1 MVIETDKTSATWT
14 DLAATAETQH
24 QVERG
29 LLLDVVVSQGAA
41 VFELL
46 TREDQTLLIRRNSYR
61 NKTNERASSSSVTHS
76 RFLFVSHPSP
86 RVNLTNTPW
95 APRLA
100 RAPPRL
106 LGQRENPR
114 PNPPLRART
123 PHLHA
128 FARPRSLTDH
138 PSRLSNPTARALP
151 RIPPP
156 PRPDLPPRAS
166 RHTDSKSTHPPC
178 LESSP

>member
-1 MVIETDKTSATWT
+1 MSTVAVSFPETSSHVMVIETDKTSATWT

-29 LLLDVVVSQGAA
+29 LLLNVVVSQGAA

-100 RAPPRL
+100 RARR
-106 LGQRENPR
+106 GGIG
-114 PNPPLRART
+114 AWI
-123 PHLHA
+123 
-128 FARPRSLTDH
+128 FA
-138 PSRLSNPTARALP
+138 LSEKTR
-151 RIPPP
+151 R
-156 PRPDLPPRAS
+156 RAS
-166 RHTDSKSTHPPC
+166 EAGCPGGGGEVNAR
-178 LESSP
+178 

>member
-106 LGQRENPR
+106 LGQCENPR
-114 PNPPLRART
+114 PDPPLRARA
-123 PHLHA
+123 PPSSRLRASA
-128 FARPRSLTDH
+128 FAHRPPLASLKPH
-138 PSRLSNPTARALP
+138 RARAP
-151 RIPPP
+151 SHSTAS
-156 PRPDLPPRAS
+156 AS
-166 RHTDSKSTHPPC
+166 R
-178 LESSP
+178 SPTPRVASHRFEIHAPSLS